1 MTAIG
6 LLLSSVL
13 VFSDVAGHPRDAVPD
28 AAPCC
33 ITGVVT
39 FVSSTVR
46 NSGVIVLYTQGPE
59 KVLKSIAEKI
69 SSGKLITVRV
79 RLAGLPQHLA
89 ESVFSE
95 MVFIVQEAITN
106 AIKHGHAK
114 TVVLASDSSESG
126 FTLRIANDGE
136 PFDPDK
142 ALGPEAGH
150 YGLSGMRE
158 RAKRA
163 GIKLSFV
170 RDSRLMVVVLDVP
183 A

>member
-1 MTAIG
+1 MRND
-6 LLLSSVL
+6 VL
-13 VFSDVAGHPRDAVPD
+13 F
-28 AAPCC
+28 
-33 ITGVVT
+33 
-39 FVSSTVR
+39 
-46 NSGVIVLYTQGPE
+46 TQGPE
-59 KVLKSIAEKI
+59 KVLKSIAERI
-69 SSGKLITVRV
+69 SAGNLVKVRT

-106 AIKHGHAK
+106 AVKHGHAM
-114 TVVLASDSSESG
+114 TVVLASDSSSRG

-136 PFDPDK
+136 PFDPGT

-163 GIKLSFV
+163 GIGLSFV
-170 RDSRLMVVVLDVP
+170 RDSRFMVVVLDVP